1 MVVHESY
8 PSTITNIAPRSA
20 MHKNVQSAS
29 VAAEVIASESHVAKR
44 SATLRIVVTVLR
56 NSHSD
61 TCIFLHATPGDAR
74 ASTILGQAVTA
85 VVSLDGEVS
94 SRNAFATVRYT
105 RGVPKEKDVVVLTLE
120 CIEVSH
126 GFGVLVMRGT
136 VPKREARVVRV
147 EHVV

>member
-1 MVVHESY
+1 VY
-8 PSTITNIAPRSA
+8 
-20 MHKNVQSAS
+20 
-29 VAAEVIASESHVAKR
+29 
-44 SATLRIVVTVLR
+44 
-56 NSHSD
+56 D
-61 TCIFLHATPGDAR
+61 
-74 ASTILGQAVTA
+74 LGAFEE
-85 VVSLDGEVS
+85 SLDGEVS